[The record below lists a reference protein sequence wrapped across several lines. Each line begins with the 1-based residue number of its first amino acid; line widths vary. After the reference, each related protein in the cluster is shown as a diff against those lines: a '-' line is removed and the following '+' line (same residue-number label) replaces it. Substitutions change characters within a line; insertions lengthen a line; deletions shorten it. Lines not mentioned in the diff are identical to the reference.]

1 MSKKRELIQIILAQL
16 NTELEFIT
24 QSAKAAHEAATHD
37 ESKAEDSHDTRGLEA
52 SYLAGAQMA
61 RAESLKKTIAAYQ
74 FMNIREL
81 KTDDPIEIGAFIE
94 MAYGGRKSHYF
105 LVSQGGG
112 IAATIDGK
120 TVQVIT
126 SAAPLGE
133 ALLGKK
139 VGDVFEVEVQN
150 VHREYKIIAVT

>member
-1 MSKKRELIQIILAQL
+1 MSKKRELIQIILTQL
-16 NTELEFIT
+16 NTELELILL
-24 QSAKAAHEAATHD
+24 SAKAARQAATHE

-61 RAESLKKTIAAYQ
+61 RALALKKTIAAYP
-74 FMNIREL
+74 FMNVQEL
-81 KTDDPIEIGAFIE
+81 KAGDSIKVGALIEVENTGKKF
-94 MAYGGRKSHYF
+94 HYF

-112 IAATIDGK
+112 MAVTFEDR

-133 ALLGKK
+133 ALLGRK
-139 VGDVFEVEVQN
+139 VGDVVEIEGQRVP
-150 VHREYKIIAVT
+150 REFKITAIV